1 MRSYSVRDVERL
13 LQLPPGTTRNL
24 IRAGFVKPARG
35 PRREY
40 RFSFQDLIVLR
51 TARALLDA
59 RIPARRIR
67 RSLASLRRELPQS
80 LPLSGLSISAV
91 GDHVVVRDG
100 EAQRQVE
107 SGQYLLGLDVTLENG
122 VLHVVEH
129 HQAAASAG
137 DGAVHTPQDWF
148 GEALALESSDSEAAL
163 EAYRHAVDEDNHNL
177 GAWTNWGRLLH
188 ALGRTDQAAE
198 VYRQALALESTDP
211 DGALSAYRHAVV
223 EDPRS
228 AAAWTNWGR
237 LLHALGRT
245 QQAAE
250 VYRRALAQAGAD
262 PLLLFNQGVLL
273 EDLGN
278 PAAALEAY
286 QTALAEDPDLA
297 DCHYNLARLYESLG
311 KPQHAIRHLGQ
322 YRRLVSSDSR

>member
-13 LQLPPGTTRNL
+13 LRLSPDTTRNL
-24 IRAGFVKPARG
+24 IRAGFVTPARG
-35 PRREY
+35 TRREY

-59 RIPARRIR
+59 KIPARRIR
-67 RSLASLRRELPQS
+67 RSLQSLRRELPES

-100 EAQRQVE
+100 ETQRQVD
-107 SGQYLLGLDVTLENG
+107 SGQYLLGLDISLQNG

-129 HQAAASAG
+129 QQPAAAA
-137 DGAVHTPQDWF
+137 DTAAAPKPADDWF
-148 GEALALESSDSEAAL
+148 A
-163 EAYRHAVDEDNHNL
+163 
-177 GAWTNWGRLLH
+177 
-188 ALGRTDQAAE
+188 
-198 VYRQALALESTDP
+198 QALALESTDP
-211 DGALSAYRHAVV
+211 DGALNAYRHAVD
-223 EDPRS
+223 EDPRD

-311 KPQHAIRHLGQ
+311 KPQHALRHLGQ
-322 YRRLVSSDSR
+322 YRRLLSSDSR